1 VSERLADSALRL
13 CGEVC
18 RALGWLPHEFWQV
31 TPAELST
38 LFKNHDGDPAQG
50 VTRGELTAMLEQDRH
65 E

>member
-1 VSERLADSALRL
+1 VSARLADSALRL

-18 RALGWLPHEFWQV
+18 RALGWHPQEFWQA
-31 TPAELST
+31 TPVELST
-38 LFKNHDGDPAQG
+38 LFKNHDGDLAQG